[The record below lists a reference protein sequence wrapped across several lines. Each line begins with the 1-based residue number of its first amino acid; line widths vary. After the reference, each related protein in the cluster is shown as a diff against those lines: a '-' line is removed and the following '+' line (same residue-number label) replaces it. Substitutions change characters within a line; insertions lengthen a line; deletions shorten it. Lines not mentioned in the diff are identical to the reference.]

1 MSDSGQLAFSL
12 LEDTDGPWDHKE
24 SDATK
29 HSTERAALKQHPR
42 PHPPDKDGGYD
53 GTDMIFSII
62 FSGRELPEVHT
73 RGIFHVQS
81 PLTSLSYCL
90 IGQLHDLGED

>member
-1 MSDSGQLAFSL
+1 MTSCQSFRERNTRQGGLGFSQAKL
-12 LEDTDGPWDHKE
+12 TLWSEFK
-24 SDATK
+24 SK
-29 HSTERAALKQHPR
+29 HHSVHPR